1 MNKVTLESIFNK
13 VLSKEVDFCET
24 FEEESTTKVYRLLNS
39 NLDKINYNYLKGIGI
54 RIANNSD
61 IVYGYSNKLDDNS
74 INNLVDNLTKNF
86 SDNRK
91 LSNITLNDLK
101 IYKTNVKINHN
112 KMSDDK
118 KKEYLYNIDKI
129 ARSYSDKIVQVDAS
143 FYEYDQ
149 KVTIA
154 NNSSNYVED
163 NRILTRLI
171 INIVAES
178 NDKQTNSMKTFG
190 LSGGYELLDTIDI
203 EKEVILLAESAVK
216 KLTAKSCPSGEMPVI
231 IGPGFG
237 AVIFHEACGHSMEA
251 TTVALGTSVLSGRL
265 GEKVASD
272 KVTIIDDGT
281 LNNYWGTTNIDDEGN
296 PTKKNILI
304 ENGILKGYLIDE
316 LNNRKMNM
324 NITGSGR
331 RESYKYAPTS
341 RMNNTYLA
349 PSIDKIEDMI
359 KSIDYGIY
367 ATNMGGGSV
376 DPVTGD
382 FNFAVNEAYLIE
394 NGKVTDMVLGGS
406 LIGNTLDILKNV
418 EMVSDDL
425 SFDTGFCGSKSGSVP
440 VTIGEPTIKVS
451 KILVGGN

>member
-13 VLSKEVDFCET
+13 ILSKEVDFCET
-24 FEEESTTKVYRLLNS
+24 FEEESTTKVYKLLNS
-39 NLDKINYNYLKGIGI
+39 KLDKINYNHLKGIGI
-54 RIANNSD
+54 RIANNND

-74 INNLVDNLTKNF
+74 INNLVNNLTKNF
-86 SDNRK
+86 SDNKK
-91 LSNITLNDLK
+91 LDNVILNDLK
-101 IYKTNVKINHN
+101 VYKTNVKINHN
-112 KMSDDK
+112 ELSDDK
-118 KKEYLYNIDKI
+118 KKEYLYNIDRI

-149 KVTIA
+149 KVIIA
-154 NNSSNYVED
+154 NSSSNYVED
-163 NRILTRLI
+163 NRTLTRLI

-203 EKEVILLAESAVK
+203 EKEVTSLTESAVK

-251 TTVALGTSVLSGRL
+251 TTVALGTSVLSGKL

-281 LNNYWGTTNIDDEGN
+281 LNNYWGTTNVDDEGN

-316 LNNRKMNM
+316 LNNRKMKM

-331 RESYKYAPTS
+331 RENYKYAPTS

-349 PSIDKIEDMI
+349 PSTDKIKDMI

-394 NGKVTDMVLGGS
+394 NGKITNMVLGGS

>member
-13 VLSKEVDFCET
+13 ILSKEVDFCET
-24 FEEESTTKVYRLLNS
+24 FEEESTTKVYKLLNS
-39 NLDKINYNYLKGIGI
+39 KLDKINYNYLKGIGI

-74 INNLVDNLTKNF
+74 INNLVNNLTKNF
-86 SDNRK
+86 SDNKK
-91 LSNITLNDLK
+91 LDDVILNDLK
-101 IYKTNVKINHN
+101 VYKTNVKINHN
-112 KMSDDK
+112 ELSDDK

-129 ARSYSDKIVQVDAS
+129 ARNYSDKIVQVDAS
-143 FYEYDQ
+143 FYEYDG

-190 LSGGYELLDTIDI
+190 LSGGYELLGTIDI
-203 EKEVILLAESAVK
+203 EKEVTLLAESAVK
-216 KLTAKSCPSGEMPVI
+216 KLIAKSCPSGEMPVI

-251 TTVALGTSVLSGRL
+251 TTVALGTSVLSGKL

-296 PTKKNILI
+296 QPQKNILI

-331 RESYKYAPTS
+331 RENYKYAPTS

-382 FNFAVNEAYLIE
+382 FNFSVNEAYLIE

>member
-13 VLSKEVDFCET
+13 ILSKEVDFCET
-24 FEEESTTKVYRLLNS
+24 FEEESTTKVYKLLNS
-39 NLDKINYNYLKGIGI
+39 KLDKINYNHLKGIGI
-54 RIANNSD
+54 RIANNND

-74 INNLVDNLTKNF
+74 INNLVNNLTKNF
-86 SDNRK
+86 SDNKK
-91 LSNITLNDLK
+91 LDNVILNDLK
-101 IYKTNVKINHN
+101 VYKTNVKINHN
-112 KMSDDK
+112 ELSDDK
-118 KKEYLYNIDKI
+118 KKEYLYNIDRI

-143 FYEYDQ
+143 FYEYDG

-154 NNSSNYVED
+154 NSSSNYVED
-163 NRILTRLI
+163 NRTLTRLI

-203 EKEVILLAESAVK
+203 EKEVTSLAESAVK

-251 TTVALGTSVLSGRL
+251 TTVALGTSVLAGKL

-281 LNNYWGTTNIDDEGN
+281 LNNYWGTTNVDDEGN
-296 PTKKNILI
+296 QPQKNVLI

-331 RESYKYAPTS
+331 RENYKYAPTS

-349 PSIDKIEDMI
+349 PSTDKIEDMI

>member
-1 MNKVTLESIFNK
+1 MNKVTLENIINK
-13 VLSKEVDFCET
+13 IMNKEVDFCET
-24 FEEESTTKVYRLLNS
+24 FEEESITKVYKLLNS
-39 NLDKINYNYLKGIGI
+39 SLDRINYNYLKGIGI
-54 RIANNSD
+54 RIANNND
-61 IVYGYSNKLDDNS
+61 IVYGYTNKLDNKNLEKLV
-74 INNLVDNLTKNF
+74 NNLIENF
-86 SDNRK
+86 KDSK
-91 LSNITLNDLK
+91 IISNIFLNDLK
-101 IYKTNVKINHN
+101 VYKTKISIPHN
-112 KMSDDK
+112 KFPDDK

-129 ARSYSDKIVQVDAS
+129 ARGYSNKIIQVDAS
-143 FYEYDQ
+143 FYEYDE

-154 NNSSNYVED
+154 NNSSNYVKD
-163 NRILTRLI
+163 NRTLTRLI
-171 INIVAES
+171 INVVAQS

-190 LSGGYELLDTIDI
+190 IRGGYELLDTIDI
-203 EKEVILLAESAVK
+203 EKEVLNLAESAVK

-251 TTVALGTSVLSGRL
+251 TTVALGTSVLSGKL

-281 LNNYWGTTNIDDEGN
+281 LDDYWGSTNIDDEGN
-296 PTKKNILI
+296 LTKKNILI
-304 ENGILKGYLIDE
+304 EKGILKGYLIDT

-349 PSIDKIEDMI
+349 PFTDKIEDMI
-359 KSIDYGIY
+359 KSINYGIY

-406 LIGNTLDILKNV
+406 LIGNTIDILKNV

-425 SFDTGFCGSKSGSVP
+425 QFDTGFCGSKSGNVP

>member
-1 MNKVTLESIFNK
+1 MDKVTLEGIINK
-13 VLSKEVDFCET
+13 ILSKEVDFCET
-24 FEEESTTKVYRLLNS
+24 FEEESTTKIYKLLNS
-39 NLDKINYNYLKGIGI
+39 KLDRINYNYLKGIGI

-74 INNLVDNLTKNF
+74 INDLVDNLIKNF
-86 SDNRK
+86 DSNRK
-91 LSNITLNDLK
+91 LSNIKLNDLK
-101 IYKTNVKINHN
+101 RYKTNIKIKHN
-112 KMSDDK
+112 ELPDNK
-118 KKEYLYNIDKI
+118 KKEYLYKIDKI

-143 FYEYDQ
+143 FYEYDE

-154 NNSSNYVED
+154 NSTSNYVED

-178 NDKQTNSMKTFG
+178 DDKQTNSMKTFG
-190 LSGGYELLDTIDI
+190 LSSGYEILDTINI
-203 EKEVILLAESAVK
+203 EKEVTNLAESAVK

-251 TTVALGTSVLSGRL
+251 TTVALNTSVLSGKL

-281 LNNYWGTTNIDDEGN
+281 LNNYWGTTNVDDEGN
-296 PTKKNILI
+296 LPQKNILI
-304 ENGILKGYLIDE
+304 EKGILKGYLIDT

-324 NITGSGR
+324 HITGSGR
-331 RESYKYAPTS
+331 RENYKYAPTS

-349 PSIDKIEDMI
+349 PSTDKIEDMI

-425 SFDTGFCGSKSGSVP
+425 SFDTGFCGSKSGNVP

>member
-13 VLSKEVDFCET
+13 ILSKEVDFCET
-24 FEEESTTKVYRLLNS
+24 FEEESTTKVYKLLNS
-39 NLDKINYNYLKGIGI
+39 KLDKINYNHLKGIGI

-74 INNLVDNLTKNF
+74 INNLVNNLTKNF
-86 SDNRK
+86 SDNKK
-91 LSNITLNDLK
+91 LDNVILNDLK
-101 IYKTNVKINHN
+101 VYKTNVKINHN
-112 KMSDDK
+112 ELSDDK
-118 KKEYLYNIDKI
+118 KKEYLYNIDRI

-143 FYEYDQ
+143 FYEYDG
-149 KVTIA
+149 KVIIA
-154 NNSSNYVED
+154 NSSSNYVED
-163 NRILTRLI
+163 NRTLTRLI

-203 EKEVILLAESAVK
+203 EKEVTSLTESAVK

-251 TTVALGTSVLSGRL
+251 TTVALGTSVLAGKL

-281 LNNYWGTTNIDDEGN
+281 LNNYWGTTNVDDEGN
-296 PTKKNILI
+296 QPQKNVLI

-331 RESYKYAPTS
+331 RENYKYAPTS

-349 PSIDKIEDMI
+349 PSTDKIEDMI

-382 FNFAVNEAYLIE
+382 FNFSVNEAYLIE

>member
-13 VLSKEVDFCET
+13 ILSKEVDFCET
-24 FEEESTTKVYRLLNS
+24 FEEESTTKVYKLLNS
-39 NLDKINYNYLKGIGI
+39 KLDKINYNHLKGIGI
-54 RIANNSD
+54 RIANNND

-74 INNLVDNLTKNF
+74 INNLVNNLTKNF
-86 SDNRK
+86 SDNKK
-91 LSNITLNDLK
+91 LDNVILNDLK
-101 IYKTNVKINHN
+101 VYKTNVKINHN
-112 KMSDDK
+112 ELSDDK
-118 KKEYLYNIDKI
+118 KKEYLYNIDRI

-143 FYEYDQ
+143 FYEYDG
-149 KVTIA
+149 KVIIA

-163 NRILTRLI
+163 NRTLTRLI

-203 EKEVILLAESAVK
+203 EKEVTSLAESAVK

-251 TTVALGTSVLSGRL
+251 TTVALGTSVLAGKL

-281 LNNYWGTTNIDDEGN
+281 LNNYWGTTNVDDEGN
-296 PTKKNILI
+296 QPQKNVLI

-331 RESYKYAPTS
+331 RENYKYAPTS

-349 PSIDKIEDMI
+349 PSTDKIEDMI

>member
-13 VLSKEVDFCET
+13 ILSKEVDFCET
-24 FEEESTTKVYRLLNS
+24 FEEESTTKVYKLLNS
-39 NLDKINYNYLKGIGI
+39 KLDKINYNHLKGIGI
-54 RIANNSD
+54 RIANNND

-74 INNLVDNLTKNF
+74 INNLVNNLTKNF
-86 SDNRK
+86 SDNKK
-91 LSNITLNDLK
+91 LDNVILNDLK
-101 IYKTNVKINHN
+101 VYKTNVKINHN
-112 KMSDDK
+112 ELSDDK
-118 KKEYLYNIDKI
+118 KKEYLYNIDRI
-129 ARSYSDKIVQVDAS
+129 ARNYSDKIVQVDAS
-143 FYEYDQ
+143 FYEYDG
-149 KVTIA
+149 KVIIA
-154 NNSSNYVED
+154 NSSSNYVED
-163 NRILTRLI
+163 NRTLTRLI

-203 EKEVILLAESAVK
+203 EKEVTSLAESAVK

-251 TTVALGTSVLSGRL
+251 TTVALGTSVLTGKL

-281 LNNYWGTTNIDDEGN
+281 LNNYWGTTNVDDEGN
-296 PTKKNILI
+296 QPQKNVLI

-331 RESYKYAPTS
+331 RENYKYAPTS

-349 PSIDKIEDMI
+349 PSTDKIEDMI

-376 DPVTGD
+376 DPVIGD
-382 FNFAVNEAYLIE
+382 FNFSVNEAYLIE

>member
-13 VLSKEVDFCET
+13 ILSKEVDFCET
-24 FEEESTTKVYRLLNS
+24 FEEESTTKVYKLLNS
-39 NLDKINYNYLKGIGI
+39 KLDRINYNHLKGIGI
-54 RIANNSD
+54 RIANNND

-86 SDNRK
+86 SDNKK
-91 LSNITLNDLK
+91 LDNVILNDLK
-101 IYKTNVKINHN
+101 VYKTNVKINHN
-112 KMSDDK
+112 ELSDDK
-118 KKEYLYNIDKI
+118 KKEYLYNIDRI

-143 FYEYDQ
+143 FYEYDG
-149 KVTIA
+149 KVIIA
-154 NNSSNYVED
+154 NSSSNYVED
-163 NRILTRLI
+163 NRTLTRLI

-203 EKEVILLAESAVK
+203 EKEVISLAESAVK

-251 TTVALGTSVLSGRL
+251 TTVALGTSVLSGKL

-281 LNNYWGTTNIDDEGN
+281 LNNYWGTTNVDDEGN
-296 PTKKNILI
+296 QPQKNILI

-331 RESYKYAPTS
+331 RENYKYAPTS

-349 PSIDKIEDMI
+349 PSTDKIEDMI

>member
-1 MNKVTLESIFNK
+1 MNKVTLENIINK
-13 VLSKEVDFCET
+13 ILSKEVDFCET
-24 FEEESTTKVYRLLNS
+24 FEEESITKVYKLLNGK
-39 NLDKINYNYLKGIGI
+39 LDKINYNYLKGIGI
-54 RIANNSD
+54 RIANNED
-61 IVYGYSNKLDDNS
+61 IVYGYSNKLDNDS
-74 INNLVDNLTKNF
+74 INKLVDNLTKNF
-86 SDNRK
+86 SNNRK

-101 IYKTNVKINHN
+101 VYKTNAKVKHN
-112 KMSDDK
+112 ELSDDK
-118 KKEYLYNIDKI
+118 KKEYLYRIDKI
-129 ARSYSDKIVQVDAS
+129 ARSYSDRIVQVDAS
-143 FYEYDQ
+143 FYEYDE

-171 INIVAES
+171 INIVAGLD
-178 NDKQTNSMKTFG
+178 DKQTNSMKTFG
-190 LSGGYELLDTIDI
+190 ISGGYELLNTIDI
-203 EKEVILLAESAVK
+203 EKEVTSLAESAVK
-216 KLTAKSCPSGEMPVI
+216 KLTAKPCPSGEMPVI

-251 TTVALGTSVLSGRL
+251 TTVAVGTSVLSGKL

-281 LNNYWGTTNIDDEGN
+281 LNNYWGTTNVDDEGN
-296 PTKKNILI
+296 LPKKNILI
-304 ENGILKGYLIDE
+304 ENGILKGYLIDT

-324 NITGSGR
+324 HITGSGR

-349 PSIDKIEDMI
+349 PSTDKIEDMI
-359 KSIDYGIY
+359 KSIDHGIY

-425 SFDTGFCGSKSGSVP
+425 SFDTGFCGSKSGNVP

>member
-1 MNKVTLESIFNK
+1 MNKVTLESIINK
-13 VLSKEVDFCET
+13 ILSKEVDFCET
-24 FEEESTTKVYRLLNS
+24 FEEDSTTKVYKLLNS
-39 NLDKINYNYLKGIGI
+39 KLDKINYNHLKGIGI
-54 RIANNSD
+54 RIANNND

-86 SDNRK
+86 GDNRK

-101 IYKTNVKINHN
+101 VYKTNVKIKHN
-112 KMSDDK
+112 ELSDDK

-129 ARSYSDKIVQVDAS
+129 ARSYSNKVVQVDVS
-143 FYEYDQ
+143 FYEYDG

-178 NDKQTNSMKTFG
+178 NDKQTNNMKTFG

-203 EKEVILLAESAVK
+203 EKEVTSLAESAVK

-281 LNNYWGTTNIDDEGN
+281 LNNYWGTTNVDDEGN

-331 RESYKYAPTS
+331 RENYKYAPTS

-349 PSIDKIEDMI
+349 PSTDKIEDMI

-382 FNFAVNEAYLIE
+382 FNFSVNEAYLIE

-406 LIGNTLDILKNV
+406 LIGNTLNILKNV

>member
-1 MNKVTLESIFNK
+1 MNKVTLESIINK
-13 VLSKEVDFCET
+13 ILSKKVDFCET
-24 FEEESTTKVYRLLNS
+24 FEEESITKVYKLLNGK
-39 NLDKINYNYLKGIGI
+39 LDKINYNYLKGIGI
-54 RIANNSD
+54 RIANNDD
-61 IVYGYSNKLDDNS
+61 IVYGYSNKLDNNS

-86 SDNRK
+86 SDNK
-91 LSNITLNDLK
+91 KMSNIALNDLK
-101 IYKTNVKINHN
+101 VYKTNVKTMHDEL
-112 KMSDDK
+112 SDDK
-118 KKEYLYNIDKI
+118 KKEYLYKIDKI

-143 FYEYDQ
+143 FYEYDG

-154 NNSSNYVED
+154 NNSLNYVED
-163 NRILTRLI
+163 NRVLTRLI
-171 INIVAES
+171 INVVAES

-190 LSGGYELLDTIDI
+190 LSGGYELVDTIDI
-203 EKEVILLAESAVK
+203 EKEVTLLAESAVK
-216 KLTAKSCPSGEMPVI
+216 KLSAKPCPSGEMPVI

-251 TTVALGTSVLSGRL
+251 TTVALGTSVLSGKL

-281 LNNYWGTTNIDDEGN
+281 LNNYWGTTNVDDEGN
-296 PTKKNILI
+296 QPQKNILI

-331 RESYKYAPTS
+331 RENYKYAPTS

-349 PSIDKIEDMI
+349 PSTDKIEDMI

-382 FNFAVNEAYLIE
+382 FNFSVNEAYLIE

-406 LIGNTLDILKNV
+406 LIGNTIDILKNV

-425 SFDTGFCGSKSGSVP
+425 RFDTGFCGSKSGNVP

>member
-1 MNKVTLESIFNK
+1 MNKVTLENIINK
-13 VLSKEVDFCET
+13 IMNKEVDFCET
-24 FEEESTTKVYRLLNS
+24 FEEESITKVYKLLNS
-39 NLDKINYNYLKGIGI
+39 SLDRINYNYLKGIGI
-54 RIANNSD
+54 RIANNND
-61 IVYGYSNKLDDNS
+61 IVYGYTNKLDN
-74 INNLVDNLTKNF
+74 NNLEKLVNNLIENF
-86 SDNRK
+86 KDSK
-91 LSNITLNDLK
+91 IISNIFLNDLK
-101 IYKTNVKINHN
+101 VYKTKISIPHN
-112 KMSDDK
+112 KFPDDK

-129 ARSYSDKIVQVDAS
+129 ARGYSNKIIQVDAS
-143 FYEYDQ
+143 FYEYDE

-154 NNSSNYVED
+154 NNSSNYVKD
-163 NRILTRLI
+163 NRTLTRLI
-171 INIVAES
+171 INVVAQS

-190 LSGGYELLDTIDI
+190 IRGGYELLDTIDI
-203 EKEVILLAESAVK
+203 EKEVLNLAESAVK

-251 TTVALGTSVLSGRL
+251 TTVALGTSVLSGKL

-281 LNNYWGTTNIDDEGN
+281 LDDYWGSTNIDDEGN
-296 PTKKNILI
+296 LTKKNILI
-304 ENGILKGYLIDE
+304 EKGILKGYLIDT

-349 PSIDKIEDMI
+349 PFTDKIEDMI
-359 KSIDYGIY
+359 KSINYGIY

-406 LIGNTLDILKNV
+406 LIGNTIDILKNV

-425 SFDTGFCGSKSGSVP
+425 QFDTGFCGSKSGNVP

>member
-1 MNKVTLESIFNK
+1 MNKVTLENIINK
-13 VLSKEVDFCET
+13 IMNKEVDFCET
-24 FEEESTTKVYRLLNS
+24 FEEESITKVYKLLNS
-39 NLDKINYNYLKGIGI
+39 SLDRINYNYLKGIGI
-54 RIANNSD
+54 RIANNND
-61 IVYGYSNKLDDNS
+61 IVYGYTNKLDNKNLEKLV
-74 INNLVDNLTKNF
+74 NNLIENF
-86 SDNRK
+86 KDSK
-91 LSNITLNDLK
+91 IISNIFLNDLK
-101 IYKTNVKINHN
+101 VYKTKISIPHN
-112 KMSDDK
+112 KFPDDK

-129 ARSYSDKIVQVDAS
+129 ARGYSNKIIQVDAS
-143 FYEYDQ
+143 FYEYDE

-154 NNSSNYVED
+154 NNSSNYVKD
-163 NRILTRLI
+163 NRTLTRLI
-171 INIVAES
+171 INVVAQS

-190 LSGGYELLDTIDI
+190 IRGGYELLDTIDI
-203 EKEVILLAESAVK
+203 EKEVLNLAESAVK

-251 TTVALGTSVLSGRL
+251 TTVALGTSVLSGKL

-281 LNNYWGTTNIDDEGN
+281 LDDYWGSTNIDDEGN
-296 PTKKNILI
+296 LTKKNILI
-304 ENGILKGYLIDE
+304 EKGILKRYLIDT

-349 PSIDKIEDMI
+349 PFTDKIEDMI
-359 KSIDYGIY
+359 KSINYGIY

-406 LIGNTLDILKNV
+406 LIGNTIDILKNV

-425 SFDTGFCGSKSGSVP
+425 RFDTGFCGSKSGNVP

>member
-13 VLSKEVDFCET
+13 ILSKEVDFCET
-24 FEEESTTKVYRLLNS
+24 FEEDSTTKVYKLLNS
-39 NLDKINYNYLKGIGI
+39 KLDRINYNHLKGIGI
-54 RIANNSD
+54 RIANNND
-61 IVYGYSNKLDDNS
+61 IVYGYSNKLDDDS
-74 INNLVDNLTKNF
+74 INNLVNNLTKNF
-86 SDNRK
+86 SNNRK
-91 LSNITLNDLK
+91 LSDITLNDLK
-101 IYKTNVKINHN
+101 VYKTNVKIKHN
-112 KMSDDK
+112 ELLDDK
-118 KKEYLYNIDKI
+118 KKEFLYNIDKI
-129 ARSYSDKIVQVDAS
+129 ARSYSDKVVQVDAS
-143 FYEYDQ
+143 FYEYDE

-154 NNSSNYVED
+154 NSSSNYVED

-178 NDKQTNSMKTFG
+178 NNKQTNSMKTFG
-190 LSGGYELLDTIDI
+190 LSGGYELLDIIDI
-203 EKEVILLAESAVK
+203 EKEVTSLAESAVK

-251 TTVALGTSVLSGRL
+251 TTVALGTSVLSGKL

-281 LNNYWGTTNIDDEGN
+281 LNNYWGTTNVDDEGN

-331 RESYKYAPTS
+331 RENYKYAPTS

-349 PSIDKIEDMI
+349 PSTDKIEDMI

-418 EMVSDDL
+418 EMVSNDL

>member
-13 VLSKEVDFCET
+13 ILSKEVDFCET
-24 FEEESTTKVYRLLNS
+24 FEEESTTKVYKLLNS
-39 NLDKINYNYLKGIGI
+39 KLDKINYNHLKGIGI
-54 RIANNSD
+54 RIANNND

-86 SDNRK
+86 SDNKK
-91 LSNITLNDLK
+91 LDNVILNDLK
-101 IYKTNVKINHN
+101 AYKTNVKINHN
-112 KMSDDK
+112 ELSDDK
-118 KKEYLYNIDKI
+118 KKEYLYNIDRI

-143 FYEYDQ
+143 FYEYDG
-149 KVTIA
+149 KVIIA
-154 NNSSNYVED
+154 NSSSNYVED
-163 NRILTRLI
+163 NRTLTRLI

-203 EKEVILLAESAVK
+203 EKEVTSLAESAVK

-251 TTVALGTSVLSGRL
+251 TTVALGTSVLAGKL

-281 LNNYWGTTNIDDEGN
+281 LNNYWGTTNVDDEGN
-296 PTKKNILI
+296 QPQKNVLI

-331 RESYKYAPTS
+331 RENYKYAPTS

-349 PSIDKIEDMI
+349 PSTDKIEDMI

-382 FNFAVNEAYLIE
+382 FNFSVNEAYLIE

>member
-13 VLSKEVDFCET
+13 ILSKEVDFCET
-24 FEEESTTKVYRLLNS
+24 FEEDSTTKVYKLLNS
-39 NLDKINYNYLKGIGI
+39 KLDKINYNHLKGIGI
-54 RIANNSD
+54 RIANNND

-86 SDNRK
+86 GDNRK

-101 IYKTNVKINHN
+101 VYKTNVKIKHN
-112 KMSDDK
+112 EFSDDK

-129 ARSYSDKIVQVDAS
+129 ARSYSDKVVQVDVS
-143 FYEYDQ
+143 FYEYDG

-203 EKEVILLAESAVK
+203 EKEVKSLAESAVK

-251 TTVALGTSVLSGRL
+251 TTVALGTSVLSGKL

-281 LNNYWGTTNIDDEGN
+281 LDNYWGTTNVDDEGN

-316 LNNRKMNM
+316 LNNRKMQM

-331 RESYKYAPTS
+331 RENYKYAPTS

-349 PSIDKIEDMI
+349 SSTDKIEDMI

>member
-1 MNKVTLESIFNK
+1 MNKVTLENIINK
-13 VLSKEVDFCET
+13 IMNKEVDFCET
-24 FEEESTTKVYRLLNS
+24 FEEESITKVYKLLNS
-39 NLDKINYNYLKGIGI
+39 SLDRINYNYLKGIGI
-54 RIANNSD
+54 RIANNND
-61 IVYGYSNKLDDNS
+61 IVYGYTNKLDNKNLEKLV
-74 INNLVDNLTKNF
+74 NNLIENF
-86 SDNRK
+86 KDSK
-91 LSNITLNDLK
+91 IISNIFLNDLK
-101 IYKTNVKINHN
+101 VYKTKISIPHN
-112 KMSDDK
+112 KFPDDK

-129 ARSYSDKIVQVDAS
+129 ARGYSNKIIQVDAS
-143 FYEYDQ
+143 FYEYDE

-154 NNSSNYVED
+154 NNSSNYVKD
-163 NRILTRLI
+163 NRTLTRLI
-171 INIVAES
+171 INVVAQS

-190 LSGGYELLDTIDI
+190 IRGGYELLDTIDI
-203 EKEVILLAESAVK
+203 EKEVLNLAESAVK

-251 TTVALGTSVLSGRL
+251 TTVALGTSVLSGKL

-281 LNNYWGTTNIDDEGN
+281 LDDYWGSTNIDDEGN
-296 PTKKNILI
+296 LTKKNILI
-304 ENGILKGYLIDE
+304 EKGILKRYLIDT

-349 PSIDKIEDMI
+349 PFTDKIEDMI
-359 KSIDYGIY
+359 KSINYGIY

-406 LIGNTLDILKNV
+406 LIGNTIDILKNV

-425 SFDTGFCGSKSGSVP
+425 QFDTGFCGSKSGNVP

>member
-13 VLSKEVDFCET
+13 ILSKEVDFCET
-24 FEEESTTKVYRLLNS
+24 FEEESTTKVYKLLNS
-39 NLDKINYNYLKGIGI
+39 KLDRINYNHLKGIGI
-54 RIANNSD
+54 RIANNND

-86 SDNRK
+86 SDNKK
-91 LSNITLNDLK
+91 LDDVILNDLK
-101 IYKTNVKINHN
+101 TYKTNVKIDHN
-112 KMSDDK
+112 ELSDNK
-118 KKEYLYNIDKI
+118 KKEYLYNVDRI
-129 ARSYSDKIVQVDAS
+129 ARNYSDKVVQVDAS
-143 FYEYDQ
+143 FYEYDE

-154 NNSSNYVED
+154 NSSSNYVED

-203 EKEVILLAESAVK
+203 EKEVISLAESAVK

-251 TTVALGTSVLSGRL
+251 TTVALGTSVLAGKL

-281 LNNYWGTTNIDDEGN
+281 LNNYWGTTNVDDEGN

-331 RESYKYAPTS
+331 RENYKYSPTS

-349 PSIDKIEDMI
+349 PSTDKIEDMI

>member
-13 VLSKEVDFCET
+13 ILSKEVDFCET
-24 FEEESTTKVYRLLNS
+24 FEEESTTKVYKLLNS
-39 NLDKINYNYLKGIGI
+39 KLDKINYNHLKGIGI
-54 RIANNSD
+54 RIANNND

-74 INNLVDNLTKNF
+74 INNLVNNLTKNF
-86 SDNRK
+86 SDNKK
-91 LSNITLNDLK
+91 LDNVILNDLK
-101 IYKTNVKINHN
+101 VYKTNVKINHN
-112 KMSDDK
+112 ELSDDK
-118 KKEYLYNIDKI
+118 KKEYLYNIDRI

-143 FYEYDQ
+143 FYEYDG
-149 KVTIA
+149 KVIIA
-154 NNSSNYVED
+154 NSSSNYVED
-163 NRILTRLI
+163 NRTLTRLI

-203 EKEVILLAESAVK
+203 EKEVTSLTESAVK

-251 TTVALGTSVLSGRL
+251 TTVALGTSVLAGKL

-281 LNNYWGTTNIDDEGN
+281 LNNYWGTTNVDDEGN

-331 RESYKYAPTS
+331 RENYKYAPTS

-349 PSIDKIEDMI
+349 PSTDKIEDMI

-382 FNFAVNEAYLIE
+382 FNFSVNEAYLIE

>member
-13 VLSKEVDFCET
+13 ILSKEVDFCET
-24 FEEESTTKVYRLLNS
+24 FEEESTTKVYKLLNS
-39 NLDKINYNYLKGIGI
+39 KLDKINYNYLKGIGI

-61 IVYGYSNKLDDNS
+61 IVYGYSNKLDDKS

-86 SDNRK
+86 SDSK
-91 LSNITLNDLK
+91 KIDDITLNDLK
-101 IYKTNVKINHN
+101 VYKTNIKIKHN
-112 KMSDDK
+112 ELSDDK

-129 ARSYSDKIVQVDAS
+129 ARNYSDKVVQVDAS
-143 FYEYDQ
+143 FYEYDE

-203 EKEVILLAESAVK
+203 EKEVTSLAESAVK

-251 TTVALGTSVLSGRL
+251 TTVALGTSVLAGRL

-281 LNNYWGTTNIDDEGN
+281 LNNYWGTTNVDDEGN

-331 RESYKYAPTS
+331 RENYKYAPTS

-349 PSIDKIEDMI
+349 PSVDKIEDMI

>member
-24 FEEESTTKVYRLLNS
+24 FEEEATTKVYRLLNS

-86 SDNRK
+86 SNNRK
-91 LSNITLNDLK
+91 LFNITLNDLK

>member
-1 MNKVTLESIFNK
+1 MNKVTLENIINK
-13 VLSKEVDFCET
+13 IMNKEVDFCET
-24 FEEESTTKVYRLLNS
+24 FEEESITKVYKLLNS
-39 NLDKINYNYLKGIGI
+39 SLDRINYNYLKGIGI
-54 RIANNSD
+54 RIANNND
-61 IVYGYSNKLDDNS
+61 IVYGYTNKLDNKNLEKLV
-74 INNLVDNLTKNF
+74 NNLIENF
-86 SDNRK
+86 KDSK
-91 LSNITLNDLK
+91 IISNIFLNDLK
-101 IYKTNVKINHN
+101 VYKTKISIPHN
-112 KMSDDK
+112 KFPDDK

-129 ARSYSDKIVQVDAS
+129 ARGYSNKIIQVDAS
-143 FYEYDQ
+143 FYEYDE

-154 NNSSNYVED
+154 NNSSNYVKD
-163 NRILTRLI
+163 NRTLTRLI
-171 INIVAES
+171 INVVAQS

-190 LSGGYELLDTIDI
+190 IRGGYELLDTIDI
-203 EKEVILLAESAVK
+203 EKEVLNLAESAVK

-251 TTVALGTSVLSGRL
+251 TTVALGTSVLSGKL

-281 LNNYWGTTNIDDEGN
+281 LDDYWGSTNIDDEGN
-296 PTKKNILI
+296 LTKKNILI
-304 ENGILKGYLIDE
+304 EKGMLKGYLIDT

-349 PSIDKIEDMI
+349 PFTDKIEDMI
-359 KSIDYGIY
+359 KSINYGIY

-406 LIGNTLDILKNV
+406 LIGNTIDILKNV

-425 SFDTGFCGSKSGSVP
+425 QFDTGFCGSKSGNVP

>member
-1 MNKVTLESIFNK
+1 MSYHYTLIES
-13 VLSKEVDFCET
+13 LSRF
-24 FEEESTTKVYRLLNS
+24 SIGLLY
-39 NLDKINYNYLKGIGI
+39 IPEGI
-54 RIANNSD
+54 RIANNND

-86 SDNRK
+86 GNNRK

-101 IYKTNVKINHN
+101 TYKTNVKINHN
-112 KMSDDK
+112 KMANDK

-129 ARSYSDKIVQVDAS
+129 ARNYSDKVVQVDAS
-143 FYEYDQ
+143 FYEYDE

-154 NNSSNYVED
+154 NSSSNYVED

-203 EKEVILLAESAVK
+203 EKEVTSLAESAVK

-251 TTVALGTSVLSGRL
+251 TTVALGTSVLAGKL

-281 LNNYWGTTNIDDEGN
+281 LNNYWGTTNVDDEGN
-296 PTKKNILI
+296 QPQKNVLI

-331 RESYKYAPTS
+331 RENYKYAPTS

-349 PSIDKIEDMI
+349 PSTDKIEDMI

>member
-1 MNKVTLESIFNK
+1 MNKVTLESIINK
-13 VLSKEVDFCET
+13 ILSKEVDFCET
-24 FEEESTTKVYRLLNS
+24 FEEDSTTKVYKLLNS
-39 NLDKINYNYLKGIGI
+39 KLDKINYTHLKGIGI
-54 RIANNSD
+54 RIANNND

-91 LSNITLNDLK
+91 LSNITLSDLK
-101 IYKTNVKINHN
+101 TYKTNVKIKHN
-112 KMSDDK
+112 ELSDDK

-129 ARSYSDKIVQVDAS
+129 ARSYSDKVVQVDVS
-143 FYEYDQ
+143 FYEYDG

-203 EKEVILLAESAVK
+203 EKEVTSLAESAVK

-251 TTVALGTSVLSGRL
+251 TTVALGTSVLSGKL

-281 LNNYWGTTNIDDEGN
+281 LDNYWGTTNVDDEGN

-316 LNNRKMNM
+316 LNNRKMQM

-331 RESYKYAPTS
+331 RENYKYAPTS

-349 PSIDKIEDMI
+349 SSTDKIEDMI

-382 FNFAVNEAYLIE
+382 FNFSVNEAYLIE

>member
-1 MNKVTLESIFNK
+1 MNKVTLESIINK
-13 VLSKEVDFCET
+13 ILSKEVDFCET
-24 FEEESTTKVYRLLNS
+24 FEEDSTTKVYKLLNS
-39 NLDKINYNYLKGIGI
+39 KLDKINYNHLKGIGI
-54 RIANNSD
+54 RIANNND

-74 INNLVDNLTKNF
+74 INNLADNLTKNF

-101 IYKTNVKINHN
+101 VYKTNVKIKHN
-112 KMSDDK
+112 ELSDDK

-129 ARSYSDKIVQVDAS
+129 ARSYSDKVVQVDVS
-143 FYEYDQ
+143 FYEYDG

-203 EKEVILLAESAVK
+203 EKEVTSLAESAVK

-281 LNNYWGTTNIDDEGN
+281 LNNYWGTTNVDDEGN

-331 RESYKYAPTS
+331 RENYKYAPTS

-349 PSIDKIEDMI
+349 PSTDKIEDMI

-382 FNFAVNEAYLIE
+382 FNFSVNEAYLIE